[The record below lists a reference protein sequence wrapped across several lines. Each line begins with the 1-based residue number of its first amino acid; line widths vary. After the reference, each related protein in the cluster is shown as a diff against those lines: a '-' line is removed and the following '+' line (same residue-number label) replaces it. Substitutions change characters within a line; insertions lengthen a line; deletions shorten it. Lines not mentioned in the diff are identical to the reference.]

1 MIFSI
6 IKENRRFFMQKKS
19 LIIVLICQFLILA
32 IACGSYL
39 LNRGKAFY
47 QVYSPQDFTLSAG
60 EYRETDGIV
69 IEDNHGHTGSFLS
82 FTEALDKGIYL
93 IRINYTTNS
102 AGNTISASCSE
113 ISDLDIRTAPA
124 KLEPGVS
131 TAYITLDLR
140 RDAREVLVD
149 VSFNGEGYLTVSE
162 ISIHE
167 TSNVYKQNLFRAF
180 CLCILLALLYGF
192 YLADKEKRGTML
204 GLTVIWLFSCYP
216 LQSIYMNGGHDL
228 AFHLLRIE
236 GIYHGL
242 MQGTFP
248 VKIHPMW
255 AKDYGYAV
263 GVFYGDAA
271 LYIPAFLRLIGF
283 SVQSAYTYFTAFMNL
298 ATVLISYFC
307 LKGIFSNKKA
317 GIVGSALYTF
327 SLYRL
332 ADVYTRASVGEYTA
346 LTFLPLVL
354 YGFYLI
360 FTETD
365 AKKHWF
371 KNAAIVSLGLTGV
384 IQSHTLSCIM
394 IVVFVAL
401 LCLILIKKVIRPHT
415 FLMLA
420 AGAGFT
426 LLMNLGFLI
435 PFLDFYDESIYIN
448 SPEWGT
454 QTVYS
459 IQNLGMYPTQL
470 FGLMHPVVGGN
481 WITSVGVSNETA
493 YSLGLVITL
502 CIVLFLYIALC
513 CRSKEENDPLFKPS
527 LLCCALGMLALF
539 MSTCY
544 FPWDTLATLGSLPE
558 TLISSLQFPWR
569 FLTVATPLLIVP
581 SCYAILRVE
590 KYLSATK
597 TTVILGT
604 LASLF
609 IVSSGWYFYSFVFCG
624 TPYNVYDT
632 YELNSMTMYSNEYLP
647 TGTNPEEITAGLVNS
662 SEGVAYDSYTK
673 DGTHITCNVST
684 QTESSIEFP
693 LNYYKYYQCRDVNT
707 GQKFTVEPGYNNMV
721 KVNFPAGYNGSVE
734 VSFQE
739 PVLWR
744 ICEVISFLTIFVVLI
759 LIVYFPLKK
768 ALHKLCKRLFDSFSY
783 SLSYTSNSKSA

>member
-1 MIFSI
+1 
-6 IKENRRFFMQKKS
+6 MQKKS
-19 LIIVLICQFLILA
+19 LIIVLICQFLILT

-39 LNRGKAFY
+39 LNRRKAFY

-102 AGNTISASCSE
+102 EGNTLGASCSE
-113 ISDLDIRTAPA
+113 ISDLDILTAPA
-124 KLEPGVS
+124 KLEPGVT

-140 RDAREVLVD
+140 RDAKEVLVD

-204 GLTVIWLFSCYP
+204 GLTFIWLFSCYP
-216 LQSIYMNGGHDL
+216 LQSIYLNGGHDL

-242 MQGTFP
+242 MQDTFP

-271 LYIPAFLRLIGF
+271 LYIPVFLRLIGF
-283 SVQSAYTYFTAFMNL
+283 SIQSAYTYFTAFMNL

-317 GIVGSALYTF
+317 GIIGSALYTF

-346 LTFLPLVL
+346 LAFLPLVL

-360 FTETD
+360 FTESN

-384 IQSHTLSCIM
+384 IQSHILSCLM
-394 IVVFVAL
+394 IVVFVIL
-401 LCLILIKKVIRPHT
+401 LCLILIKKVIQPQT

-420 AGAGFT
+420 TGAGFT

-448 SPEWGT
+448 SPDWGT
-454 QTVYS
+454 QTAYS
-459 IQNLGMYPTQL
+459 IP
-470 FGLMHPVVGGN
+470 
-481 WITSVGVSNETA
+481 
-493 YSLGLVITL
+493 
-502 CIVLFLYIALC
+502 
-513 CRSKEENDPLFKPS
+513 
-527 LLCCALGMLALF
+527 
-539 MSTCY
+539 
-544 FPWDTLATLGSLPE
+544 
-558 TLISSLQFPWR
+558 R
-569 FLTVATPLLIVP
+569 F
-581 SCYAILRVE
+581 
-590 KYLSATK
+590 
-597 TTVILGT
+597 
-604 LASLF
+604 
-609 IVSSGWYFYSFVFCG
+609 
-624 TPYNVYDT
+624 
-632 YELNSMTMYSNEYLP
+632 
-647 TGTNPEEITAGLVNS
+647 
-662 SEGVAYDSYTK
+662 
-673 DGTHITCNVST
+673 
-684 QTESSIEFP
+684 
-693 LNYYKYYQCRDVNT
+693 
-707 GQKFTVEPGYNNMV
+707 
-721 KVNFPAGYNGSVE
+721 
-734 VSFQE
+734 
-739 PVLWR
+739 
-744 ICEVISFLTIFVVLI
+744 
-759 LIVYFPLKK
+759 
-768 ALHKLCKRLFDSFSY
+768 
-783 SLSYTSNSKSA
+783 